1 MSFATR
7 AMSSPRETNE
17 NVKFSNGDSADY
29 NNNIEFSSSSFN
41 FPAVGNTNDLNMSS
55 RAAKSE
61 YVAPNFSTQSEEPVS
76 ITDRYLTLNTGS
88 KTMED
93 QHGLFSKLQ
102 TASKFNSKLLKPHSK
117 PEPTSNVSDR
127 QINTHSEALT
137 DHKTHITTHAE
148 ALTDHKTHITTHA
161 EALTDHKTHITTHAE
176 ALTDHKTHI
185 TTHAE
190 ALTDHKT
197 HITTHAEALT
207 DHQKHIR
214 MQSEALT
221 DHKAHLETSMEALD
235 AHNTQISELNDTVK
249 NQNLQ
254 ISMLKDDIKKLSF
267 AANSHEKDINRLNTS
282 HNSHLNHVQDCFK
295 TMADQTASGFTKIH
309 ELVLQKGQK

>member
-7 AMSSPRETNE
+7 AMSSPREHNE
-17 NVKFSNGDSADY
+17 NTKFSNGESADY
-29 NNNIEFSSSSFN
+29 NHNIEFSSFN
-41 FPAVGNTNDLNMSS
+41 FPPVGKTTDLTMSS
-55 RAAKSE
+55 RAENTNTGS
-61 YVAPNFSTQSEEPVS
+61 NFSSQSEQPTS

-102 TASKFNSKLLKPHSK
+102 TASKFNPKLSTSAQQSK
-117 PEPTSNVSDR
+117 VSER
-127 QINTHSEALT
+127 QMSTHS
-137 DHKTHITTHAE
+137 
-148 ALTDHKTHITTHA
+148 

-254 ISMLKDDIKKLSF
+254 ISMLKNDIKKLSI

-295 TMADQTASGFTKIH
+295 TMADQSASGFTKIH
-309 ELVLQKGQK
+309 ELVQKGQH

>member
-7 AMSSPRETNE
+7 AMSSPREQTE
-17 NVKFSNGDSADY
+17 NVKFSNGDSTDY

-55 RAAKSE
+55 RATRTD
-61 YVAPNFSTQSEEPVS
+61 YNDTAPSFSTQSEEPVS

-102 TASKFNSKLLKPHSK
+102 TASKFNSKLSNSVPK
-117 PEPTSNVSDR
+117 SNVSER
-127 QINTHSEALT
+127 QMSTHS
-137 DHKTHITTHAE
+137 E

-235 AHNTQISELNDTVK
+235 AHNTQISELNNTVH

-254 ISMLKDDIKKLSF
+254 ISMLKNDIKKLSI

-309 ELVLQKGQK
+309 ELVQQRGKQ

>member
-7 AMSSPRETNE
+7 AMSSPREHNE
-17 NVKFSNGDSADY
+17 NTKFSNGDSVDY
-29 NNNIEFSSSSFN
+29 NHSVEFSSFN
-41 FPAVGNTNDLNMSS
+41 FPPVGKTNDLTMSS
-55 RAAKSE
+55 RAENTNMGS
-61 YVAPNFSTQSEEPVS
+61 NLSNINIQSEQPTS
-76 ITDRYLTLNTGS
+76 ITDQYLTMTTGS

-102 TASKFNSKLLKPHSK
+102 TASKFTPKLSTAVQPSAASH
-117 PEPTSNVSDR
+117 R

-137 DHKTHITTHAE
+137 DHKTHIS
-148 ALTDHKTHITTHA
+148 THA

-207 DHQKHIR
+207 DHQTHIR
-214 MQSEALT
+214 MQSEALE

-235 AHNTQISELNDTVK
+235 AHNTKISELNNTVH

-254 ISMLKDDIKKLSF
+254 ISMLKNDIKKLSI

-309 ELVLQKGQK
+309 ELVQKGQH

>member
-7 AMSSPRETNE
+7 AMSSPREQNE

-55 RAAKSE
+55 RAARTD
-61 YVAPNFSTQSEEPVS
+61 YTDIAPNFSTQSEEPVS

-102 TASKFNSKLLKPHSK
+102 TASKFNPKLS
-117 PEPTSNVSDR
+117 TSVQQSNSSQR
-127 QINTHSEALT
+127 QMS
-137 DHKTHITTHAE
+137 
-148 ALTDHKTHITTHA
+148 
-161 EALTDHKTHITTHAE
+161 THAE

-254 ISMLKDDIKKLSF
+254 ISMLKDDIKKLSI

-309 ELVLQKGQK
+309 ELVQKGQP

>member
-7 AMSSPRETNE
+7 AMSSPREQNE

-55 RAAKSE
+55 KAARTD
-61 YVAPNFSTQSEEPVS
+61 YTDIAPNFSTQSEEPVS

-102 TASKFNSKLLKPHSK
+102 TASKFNPKLSTSAQQSK
-117 PEPTSNVSDR
+117 VSER
-127 QINTHSEALT
+127 QMSTHS
-137 DHKTHITTHAE
+137 
-148 ALTDHKTHITTHA
+148 

-235 AHNTQISELNDTVK
+235 AHNTQISELNDTIK
-249 NQNLQ
+249 TQSLQ
-254 ISMLKDDIKKLSF
+254 ISMLKNDIKKLSI

-309 ELVLQKGQK
+309 ELVQKGQH

>member
-7 AMSSPRETNE
+7 AMSSPREQNE

-55 RAAKSE
+55 RAARTD
-61 YVAPNFSTQSEEPVS
+61 YNAHINDIAPNFSTQSEEPVS

-102 TASKFNSKLLKPHSK
+102 TASKFNSKLSK
-117 PEPTSNVSDR
+117 LEPKSNASER
-127 QINTHSEALT
+127 QMSTHSEALT

-176 ALTDHKTHI
+176 ALTDHK
-185 TTHAE
+185 E
-190 ALTDHKT
+190 

-235 AHNTQISELNDTVK
+235 AHNTKISELNNTVH

-254 ISMLKDDIKKLSF
+254 ISMLKNDIKKLSI

-309 ELVLQKGQK
+309 ELVQQGRP

>member
-7 AMSSPRETNE
+7 AMSSPREHNE
-17 NVKFSNGDSADY
+17 NTKFSNGNSADY
-29 NNNIEFSSSSFN
+29 NHSVEFSSFN
-41 FPAVGNTNDLNMSS
+41 FPPVGKTNDLTMSS
-55 RAAKSE
+55 RAENTNMGS
-61 YVAPNFSTQSEEPVS
+61 NLSNINIQSEQPTS
-76 ITDRYLTLNTGS
+76 ITDQYLTMTTGS

-102 TASKFNSKLLKPHSK
+102 TASKFTPKLSTAVQPSAA
-117 PEPTSNVSDR
+117 SYR

-137 DHKTHITTHAE
+137 DHKTHIS
-148 ALTDHKTHITTHA
+148 
-161 EALTDHKTHITTHAE
+161 THAE

-207 DHQKHIR
+207 DHQTHIR
-214 MQSEALT
+214 MQSEALE

-235 AHNTQISELNDTVK
+235 AHNTKISELNNTVH

-254 ISMLKDDIKKLSF
+254 ISMLKNDIKKLSI

-309 ELVLQKGQK
+309 ELVQQGRP

>member
-190 ALTDHKT
+190 ALTDH
-197 HITTHAEALT
+197 
-207 DHQKHIR
+207 QKHIR

-235 AHNTQISELNDTVK
+235 AHNTQINQLNDTVK

-254 ISMLKDDIKKLSF
+254 ISMLKNDIKKLSI
-267 AANSHEKDINRLNTS
+267 AANSHETDINRLNTS

>member
-127 QINTHSEALT
+127 QSILIQRH
-137 DHKTHITTHAE
+137 
-148 ALTDHKTHITTHA
+148 
-161 EALTDHKTHITTHAE
+161 
-176 ALTDHKTHI
+176 
-185 TTHAE
+185 
-190 ALTDHKT
+190 
-197 HITTHAEALT
+197 
-207 DHQKHIR
+207 
-214 MQSEALT
+214 
-221 DHKAHLETSMEALD
+221 
-235 AHNTQISELNDTVK
+235 
-249 NQNLQ
+249 
-254 ISMLKDDIKKLSF
+254 
-267 AANSHEKDINRLNTS
+267 
-282 HNSHLNHVQDCFK
+282 
-295 TMADQTASGFTKIH
+295 
-309 ELVLQKGQK
+309 